1 MSRVFIHGIG
11 AVSPAGWGVAAM
23 REALAAGAPVP
34 MVGLERPCH
43 AVPLSVRRVP
53 APEARPAFMAHPRL
67 RRTSPITHFAV
78 AAAIEA
84 VGEDAARVASG
95 AMRLGIVF
103 CAFGGCVGYSRRFY
117 SEVLREPATASP
129 LVFPET
135 VFNAPA
141 SHLAAYFGTMAVN
154 YTVVGDQGEM
164 VKALALAADWLLA
177 DRVDSC
183 LVVAAEEADWLTGD
197 ALRLFGGGAPLAEG
211 AGAVCLRREPS
222 SVELVAVT
230 GPELLLSGRGR
241 GPSARRMS
249 AALGAVGE
257 PGDLLV
263 DGLAGGRAD
272 VAEAAAWEGWSG
284 RRVSPRRILGE
295 GLGASG
301 AWQVVAAAEAIRR
314 GAARRAVVSVVGSNE
329 QAVGAELRAG

>member
-1 MSRVFIHGIG
+1 MSRIFIHGTG

-23 REALAAGAPVP
+23 RDALAAGVPVP
-34 MVGLERPCH
+34 TVALERPCR

-84 VGEDAARVASG
+84 LGEDAARVAAR

-117 SEVLREPATASP
+117 SEVLHEPATASP

-141 SHLAAYFGTMAVN
+141 SHLAAYFGTTAVN
-154 YTVVGDQGEM
+154 YTVIGDQGEM

-177 DRVDSC
+177 DRVDCC
-183 LVVAAEEADWLTGD
+183 LVVGSEEADWLTGD
-197 ALRLFGGGAPLAEG
+197 ALRLFGGGALLAEG

-222 SVELVAVT
+222 AVELAAVT
-230 GPELLLSGRGR
+230 EPELFLAGRGR
-241 GPSARRMS
+241 GPAARRMGE
-249 AALGAVGE
+249 ALGGVGD

-263 DGLAGGRAD
+263 DGLAGGKAD
-272 VAEAAAWEGWSG
+272 TAEAAAWEGWNG
-284 RRVSPRRILGE
+284 QRVSPRRILGE
-295 GLGASG
+295 GLAASS
-301 AWQVVAAAEAIRR
+301 AWQVVAAADAIRR

-329 QAVGAELRAG
+329 QAIGAELRAG

>member
-1 MSRVFIHGIG
+1 MRRIFIHGIG
-11 AVSPAGWGVAAM
+11 AVSPAGWGVATM
-23 REALAAGAPVP
+23 RDALAAGVPVP
-34 MVGLERPCH
+34 TVALERPCH

-84 VGEDAARVASG
+84 LGEDAARIAAG

-117 SEVLREPATASP
+117 SEALCEPATASP

-141 SHLAAYFGTMAVN
+141 SHLAAYFGTTAVN

-164 VKALALAADWLLA
+164 VKALALAADWLIA
-177 DRVDSC
+177 DRVDNC
-183 LVVAAEEADWLTGD
+183 LVVASEEADWLTGD
-197 ALRLFGGGAPLAEG
+197 ALRLFDGGAPLAEG

-222 SVELVAVT
+222 PVELAAVT
-230 GPELLLSGRGR
+230 EPELFLAGRGR
-241 GPSARRMS
+241 GPAARRMS
-249 AALGAVGE
+249 EVFGAGGDI
-257 PGDLLV
+257 GDLLV
-263 DGLAGGRAD
+263 DGLAGGKAD
-272 VAEAAAWEGWSG
+272 LAEAAAWEGWNG
-284 RRVSPRRILGE
+284 RRISPKRILGE
-295 GLGASG
+295 GLGASS
-301 AWQVVAAAEAIRR
+301 AWQVVAAADAVRR

>member
-23 REALAAGAPVP
+23 RDALDAGVPVP
-34 MVGLERPCH
+34 MVGLDRPCR

-67 RRTSPITHFAV
+67 RRTSPITHFAI

-84 VGEDAARVASG
+84 VGEDAAQIASG

-129 LVFPET
+129 MVFPET

-141 SHLAAYFGTMAVN
+141 SHLAAYFATTAVN

-183 LVVAAEEADWLTGD
+183 LVVASEEADWLTGD
-197 ALRLFGGGAPLAEG
+197 ALRLLGRGAPLAEG

-222 SVELVAVT
+222 SVELAAVT
-230 GPELLLSGRGR
+230 GPELFLAGHGR
-241 GPSARRMS
+241 GPAARRMS
-249 AALGAVGE
+249 AALGAVGD

-263 DGLAGGRAD
+263 DGLAGGKAD
-272 VAEAAAWEGWSG
+272 TAEAAAWEGWSG
-284 RRVSPRRILGE
+284 RRISPRQILGE
-295 GLGASG
+295 GLGASS
-301 AWQVVAAAEAIRR
+301 AWQVVVAADAIRR
-314 GAARRAVVSVVGSNE
+314 GVARRAVVSVVGSNE